1 MEEKLQNLCDSLD
14 DLSQAI
20 LNGWSDDKTLST
32 HWGWNFPNLSR
43 HDLANIPKNISSDI
57 KKLNITQ
64 LDEEFAIQID
74 SIPEKI
80 EEFKT
85 KTLVYFYNGHGN
97 QAVPVFIS
105 LMEWVKSTLTPIN
118 SWEVL
123 YDLKA
128 MPTKLSKRLTSIQS
142 QLSDIIPEKEK
153 LEDKIKLI
161 TEANEA
167 AESLPTDL
175 AALKKARKIITDLTN
190 TASENKGLIDS
201 HLKNIIKTVESINL
215 KKIETDKLVDKCEE
229 AYKITT
235 TKGLA
240 AAFDER
246 AKKSQ
251 SSMYLWV
258 FALLLALGSAI
269 WIGSI
274 RFETLLNALNS
285 TNPVWGIIWMNC
297 LLAILSLTAPLW
309 FAWIST
315 KQINQR
321 FRLAED
327 YSFKASVAKAYEGY
341 RKEASR
347 IDPAF
352 EARLFSSALT
362 RLEEAPLRL
371 MESHSHG
378 SPWRELITSPQFEKA
393 INKIPELKDKF
404 IEVTGNIIKITPSK
418 NGVKKITEE

>member
-1 MEEKLQNLCDSLD
+1 MKS
-14 DLSQAI
+14 I
-20 LNGWSDDKTLST
+20 
-32 HWGWNFPNLSR
+32 
-43 HDLANIPKNISSDI
+43 IS
-57 KKLNITQ
+57 
-64 LDEEFAIQID
+64 
-74 SIPEKI
+74 
-80 EEFKT
+80 
-85 KTLVYFYNGHGN
+85 
-97 QAVPVFIS
+97 
-105 LMEWVKSTLTPIN
+105 
-118 SWEVL
+118 
-123 YDLKA
+123 
-128 MPTKLSKRLTSIQS
+128 
-142 QLSDIIPEKEK
+142 
-153 LEDKIKLI
+153 
-161 TEANEA
+161 
-167 AESLPTDL
+167 
-175 AALKKARKIITDLTN
+175 
-190 TASENKGLIDS
+190 
-201 HLKNIIKTVESINL
+201 TVESINL

-240 AAFDER
+240 ASFDER

-269 WIGSI
+269 WIGSV
-274 RFETLLNALNS
+274 RFKTLLTELNA
-285 TNPVWGIIWMNC
+285 TDPVWGIIWMNC

-315 KQINQR
+315 KQISQR

-371 MESHSHG
+371 MENHSHG
-378 SPWRELITSPQFEKA
+378 SPWHELITSPQFEKA

-404 IEVTGNIIKITPSK
+404 IEVTGNIIKTTPSK
-418 NGVKKITEE
+418 NGVKKTVEEEN